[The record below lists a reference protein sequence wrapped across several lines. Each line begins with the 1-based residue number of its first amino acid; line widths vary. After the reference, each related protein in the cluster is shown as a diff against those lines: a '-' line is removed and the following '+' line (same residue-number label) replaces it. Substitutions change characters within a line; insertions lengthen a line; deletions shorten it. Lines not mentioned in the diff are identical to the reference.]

1 MSAGGSVTAR
11 QLFRGT
17 WAARGR
23 RWTGKDRFEKML
35 FLLPPVLS
43 VLLLSFFPLIF
54 SLALTFMS
62 WDFAKL
68 DAGLEF
74 NGINNFLRLF
84 NDARFLATTRNTLLY
99 VLVGVPTQYLVALGL
114 ALLVNQD
121 IKGQKFFRICFMMPL
136 MISPVAVG
144 FGVGRMMLD
153 PTQGPVNALL
163 TLLGL
168 RPVAWL
174 SDPSVALVSILLVE
188 VWHFVPFAF
197 IILLAG
203 LQSLPQEPREAAAI
217 DGASHWQIFRYIT
230 FPMLLPITVTLI
242 FIRTIDL
249 FKIIDVIAVMTGGGP
264 GVSTESLT
272 FYAVQVGLRNLDLG
286 YAATLAWVLMA
297 MVIAFA
303 VVYLNALRNRIPEM

>member
-1 MSAGGSVTAR
+1 
-11 QLFRGT
+11 
-17 WAARGR
+17 
-23 RWTGKDRFEKML
+23 
-35 FLLPPVLS
+35 VLS
-43 VLLLSFFPLIF
+43 LMCMGLLSFFPFVF
-54 SLALTFMS
+54 SLALTFLS

-84 NDARFLATTRNTLLY
+84 TDARFWATTKNTLLY
-99 VLVGVPTQYLVALGL
+99 VGVGVPLQYLVALGL
-114 ALLVNQD
+114 ALLVNQN
-121 IKGQKFFRICFMMPL
+121 IKGQRFFRICFMMPL

-153 PTQGPVNALL
+153 PSQGPVNAFL

-174 SDPSVALVSILLVE
+174 SDPSVAFLSIVLVE

-203 LQSLPQEPREAAAI
+203 LQSLPQDPLEAAAI
-217 DGASHWQIFRYIT
+217 DGASGWQIFRYIT
-230 FPMLLPITVTLI
+230 FPLLLPITVTLI

-264 GVSTESLT
+264 GTTTESLT
-272 FYAVQVGLRNLDLG
+272 LYAVQVGLRNLDLG
-286 YAATLAWVLMA
+286 YAATLAWALMA
-297 MVIAFA
+297 LVIAFA
-303 VVYLNALRNRIPEM
+303 VVYLNTLRNRIPDIYRHSGLLL